1 MACVLAGLLFA
12 PGAGVAPA
20 RAAASPAPTGARR
33 SALLVF
39 APVDERTLASLK
51 GLSVGILSAAEGSP
65 SAAQLR
71 LDITQGA
78 RIASGSYGSPPGSL
92 QLLTAGSQRSLAAGS
107 GAGSLRPLTPGSAAR
122 IAGWPAELA
131 RAHGAPGELRPGL
144 LASALGGA
152 AYLAA
157 VPGGGA
163 DATVAADEAGGVA
176 AVSQGSP
183 ATLVA
188 RADRLLGRWPLV
200 VATVGTGPQG
210 RRALQQLAA
219 ARAPRELMIV
229 VQSGAASRPSRLLWV
244 GAAGLGGHRPGELTS
259 NDTQQRGLIAAT
271 DIAPTILAH
280 EQVAIPASVQGSPV
294 RVEGRLDGPG
304 LRSTIAR
311 LGVVG
316 GRRLPA
322 LVALLAAWG
331 LLLLACSRTPAARR
345 RALRIGALGVLWAPV
360 VALLTGALAPAAA
373 SEYGLLVLGCGALGA
388 LSDRVLAWP
397 RALLAPAIAC
407 TAAIATDALA
417 GSQLLMRSLLGP
429 DPALGA
435 RFHGIGN
442 DLKSALAVLALG
454 AVAGGLYPS
463 RRDRRAWTTM
473 ALAGVALACL
483 EGATRLGAGV
493 GGVLI
498 VCAAFALAAVTLL
511 PAARARRRAL
521 IVVLSP
527 IAGLIALAV
536 IDLLSAHGSGH
547 YYGSVLH
554 AHSAGELRDLIVRR
568 YEAAWHELRH
578 GAMPLATLIALAAGA
593 AALRLRSR
601 VLAPVGEDPAWRAAL
616 YGSLAAGVVGSL
628 VEDSGP
634 LLLVTAVF
642 TGGCVLCYLW
652 GRPRPVRPPVEE
664 PVGTPL
670 RRAPARA
677 PVG

>member
-1 MACVLAGLLFA
+1 MACVLAGLLCA

-20 RAAASPAPTGARR
+20 RAAAPPAPTGAGR

-51 GLSVGILSAAEGSP
+51 GMSVGILSAAAGGP

-92 QLLTAGSQRSLAAGS
+92 QLLTGG
-107 GAGSLRPLTPGSAAR
+107 PGGR

-131 RAHGAPGELRPGL
+131 RARGVPGELRPGL
-144 LASALGGA
+144 LASVLGGA

-157 VPGGGA
+157 VPGG
-163 DATVAADEAGGVA
+163 DPEATAAADEAGRVA
-176 AVSQGSP
+176 AVSQATP

-188 RADRLLGRWPLV
+188 RAERLLGRWPLV
-200 VATVGTGPQG
+200 VATVGAGPQG
-210 RRALQQLAA
+210 RRALRQLAA
-219 ARAPRELMIV
+219 ARARRELIIV
-229 VQSGAASRPSRLLWV
+229 VQSETSSRPSRLLWV
-244 GAAGLGGHRPGELTS
+244 GAAGLGGPGPGELTS
-259 NDTQQRGLIAAT
+259 SDTQQRGLIAAT

-311 LGVVG
+311 LGVIG

-331 LLLLACSRTPAARR
+331 LLLLACWRTPGARR
-345 RALRIGALGVLWAPV
+345 RALRIGALGVLWTPL
-360 VALLTGALAPAAA
+360 VALLTAALAPAAA
-373 SEYGLLVLGCGALGA
+373 SEYGLLLLGCGALGA
-388 LSDRVLAWP
+388 LTDRLVAWP

-407 TAAIATDALA
+407 TAAIAADALA

-435 RFHGIGN
+435 RFHGVGN
-442 DLKSALAVLALG
+442 DLKSALAVLVLG
-454 AVAGGLYPS
+454 AVAGVLYPS

-473 ALAGVALACL
+473 ALAGAALACL

-493 GGVLI
+493 GGVVI
-498 VCAAFALAAVTLL
+498 VGVAFALAAATLL

-521 IVVLSP
+521 IVLLSP
-527 IAGLIALAV
+527 VAGLIALAV

-578 GAMPLATLIALAAGA
+578 GAMPLATLLALAAGA
-593 AALRLRSR
+593 AALRLRTR

-652 GRPRPVRPPVEE
+652 GRPRPVRPPLEE
-664 PVGTPL
+664 PLGTPL
-670 RRAPARA
+670 RRAPAGA